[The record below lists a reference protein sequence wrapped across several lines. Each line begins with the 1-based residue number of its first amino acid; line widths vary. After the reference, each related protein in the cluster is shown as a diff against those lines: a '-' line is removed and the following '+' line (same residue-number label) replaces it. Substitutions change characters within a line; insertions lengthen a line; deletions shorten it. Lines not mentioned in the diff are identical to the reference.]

1 MWLIYNSKGCPKLF
15 EAALAVT
22 CSLNVKDMK
31 PAAITSLVSDKLY
44 QLNGGVLALTDKIQ
58 VTLLDKTG
66 TAVKTV
72 SESEA
77 VYGYKVRV
85 AKKSGVLEELYAG
98 KVDADVT
105 IDNSDATYIYVTVKN
120 GIQLNARPVAEF
132 NFPTYEFDYI
142 VGETDEVA
150 KILELI
156 KRDLVYNNPS
166 VLLAS
171 YIDDITSSDL
181 SVPEGGT
188 MQYQVKFKS
197 DLFVDYSKVTV
208 NGEEVAE
215 TSPQSPQIP
224 VTINPRADLTVNL
237 KTYKFKKEG
246 AL

>member
-1 MWLIYNSKGCPKLF
+1 M
-15 EAALAVT
+15 
-22 CSLNVKDMK
+22 
-31 PAAITSLVSDKLY
+31 
-44 QLNGGVLALTDKIQ
+44 ALTDKIQ

-132 NFPTYEFDYI
+132 VFPTYEFDYI
-142 VGETDEVA
+142 VGETDEVSQ
-150 KILELI
+150 ILELI

-171 YIDDITSSDL
+171 YIEEEITSSDL

-188 MQYQVKFKS
+188 MQYLVKFKS

-215 TSPQSPQIP
+215 TSLQSPQIP

-246 AL
+246 ASDELMAQHIMADILLNNPDLKGKVYSTCYH